1 MPENVRFRTKIPAY
15 RRRKGYSQAL
25 VTLTDSTTRRRRDYW
40 LGEYGSPESR
50 EAYHRVIAAW
60 EANGR
65 RLPAFKPVEAAL
77 TDQNGPTV
85 TEVVRDYWRWAEGY
99 YRPKHMQSLVGALRL
114 LKQYFGHTTAGE
126 FGPNNIRLLRDEMIR
141 GDVTAKPPRMAWS
154 RKYIN
159 SQMQRIRHVFKWA
172 AAREL
177 VPASVHQ
184 ALCTLEPLRRGRSR
198 ARENPKVGPVP
209 EHLLDGVLP
218 HLNDQ
223 VRAVV
228 ELQLLTGARPGE
240 LLCLRP
246 TDIEIDETQGVWTYR
261 PEAHKNAYREKERV
275 IYFGPKAQEVIGP
288 FLANR
293 PTNAYLFS
301 PAEAEAARREI
312 VTAARKT
319 PLSCGNKPGTNRR
332 HDPMRK
338 AKDHY
343 TTTAYC
349 RSIQYACDKAFPPP
363 APLAKQRRETAG
375 QWEARLKQE
384 KKWQELVDWRK
395 NHRWHP
401 HQLRHSAATML
412 RREFGLE
419 AAQLTLGHASAQITD
434 AVYAE
439 RDRARV
445 MEIMR
450 KIG

>member
-1 MPENVRFRTKIPAY
+1 MPTKTRFRTKIPSY
-15 RRRKGYSQAL
+15 RRRKGYGQAL
-25 VTLTDSTTRRRRDYW
+25 VTLKDAITCRRRDYW
-40 LGEYGSPESR
+40 LGEYGSAESR
-50 EAYHRVIAAW
+50 EQYHRVIAAW
-60 EANGR
+60 EAGAR
-65 RLPAFKPVEAAL
+65 RLPELHSADVGNVQAQGRTL
-77 TDQNGPTV
+77 N
-85 TEVVRDYWRWAEGY
+85 EVIAEYWRWAEPY
-99 YRPKHMQSLVGALRL
+99 YTRSHLGIVKTVLRLMRQYYGHVSANAFGPKSLRL
-114 LKQYFGHTTAGE
+114 LRE
-126 FGPNNIRLLRDEMIR
+126 EMIR
-141 GDVTAKPPRMAWS
+141 GDTNATPRRKPWS
-154 RKYIN
+154 RTCIN
-159 SQMQRIRHVFKWA
+159 LQVQRIRHVFKWA

-184 ALCTLEPLRRGRSR
+184 ALCTLEPLRRGRSG
-198 ARENPKVGPVP
+198 ARENPKVVPVP

-218 HLNDQ
+218 YLNDQ

-275 IYFGPKAQEVIGP
+275 IYFGPKAQEIIGR

-293 PTNAYLFS
+293 PTNAHLFS
-301 PAEAEAARREI
+301 PAEAEAARREA

-319 PLSCGNKPGTNRR
+319 PLSCGNRPGTNRCD
-332 HDPMRK
+332 DPKKK

-363 APLAKQRRETAG
+363 VHLAQQEKETAKE
-375 QWEARLKQE
+375 WIARLKAE
-384 KKWQELVDWRK
+384 KKSQELDDWRK
-395 NHRWHP
+395 GHRWHP
-401 HQLRHSAATML
+401 HQLRHSAATLL

-419 AAQLTLGHASAQITD
+419 AAQLTLGHASAQVTD

-439 RDRARV
+439 RDRSRV

>member
-40 LGEYGSPESR
+40 LGEYGSQESR

-85 TEVVRDYWRWAEGY
+85 TEVVRDYWRWAESY
-99 YRPKHMQSLVGALRL
+99 YRPKHVQSLIGALRL
-114 LKQYFGHTTAGE
+114 LKKYFGQSAADQ
-126 FGPNNIRLLRDEMIR
+126 FGPNGLRLLRDEMVR
-141 GDVTAKPPRMAWS
+141 GDPAATPVRKPWS

-159 SQMQRIRHVFKWA
+159 SQIQRIRHVFKWA

-184 ALCTLEPLRRGRSR
+184 ALCTLEPLRRGRSG

-209 EHLLDGVLP
+209 EHLLDGVIP
-218 HLNDQ
+218 FLNKPVQ
-223 VRAVV
+223 AVV
-228 ELQLLTGARPGE
+228 RLQLLTGARPGE
-240 LLCLRP
+240 LLAMRP
-246 TDIEIDETQGVWTYR
+246 IDIEIDEMHGIWTYR
-261 PEAHKNAYREKERV
+261 PETHKNAYREKDRV
-275 IYFGPKAQEVIGP
+275 IFFGPKAQEIIRP
-288 FLANR
+288 LLTNR
-293 PTNAYLFS
+293 STDSYMFS
-301 PAEAEAARREI
+301 PAEAEAERR
-312 VTAARKT
+312 VAASAARKT
-319 PLSCGNKPGTNRR
+319 PLSCGNRPGTNRR
-332 HDPMRK
+332 DHPKRR
-338 AKDHY
+338 ARDHY

-363 APLAKQRRETAG
+363 ARLAQQEKETAKE
-375 QWEARLKQE
+375 WAARLKAE
-384 KKWQELVDWRK
+384 EIWQELVAWRRS
-395 NHRWHP
+395 HRWHP
-401 HQLRHSAATML
+401 HQLRHSAATFL